1 MTAGYFADALTGGRS
16 ATPTLFNVQSGP
28 VWQQY
33 SQYTLTGANAFFAAQ
48 AAKKGNVTP
57 PSPVDGGQ
65 LVLAA
70 TKALTLGATLN
81 TAAGTGGA
89 PAEVDIASRDIQ
101 AVGNGGTALPGYLQ
115 IGSDALDS
123 LNAGS
128 LLIGGTRTATTN
140 GVTITP
146 IANSVIVSND
156 GNAAPGPGDPSRHE
170 DRCERHGSE
179 CGEWPAHR
187 RGRIDRGIRR
197 LSGGEGPADCNRGRR
212 CAAARVERRDGAA
225 HAHGLD
231 RQWHTDRWRRRDAGW
246 GQALTLDSSGNLK
259 VDPSAVLSATAITA
273 DGSAI
278 TFTGANGAAAPHCRA
293 S

>member
-101 AVGNGGTALPGYLQ
+101 VVGNGGTALPGYLQ

-156 GNAAPGPGDPSRHE
+156 GNAALRPGDPS
-170 DRCERHGSE
+170 S
-179 CGEWPAHR
+179 R
-187 RGRIDRGIRR
+187 RPMR
-197 LSGGEGPADCNRGRR
+197 
-212 CAAARVERRDGAA
+212 AARIRMR
-225 HAHGLD
+225 
-231 RQWHTDRWRRRDAGW
+231 
-246 GQALTLDSSGNLK
+246 
-259 VDPSAVLSATAITA
+259 
-273 DGSAI
+273 
-278 TFTGANGAAAPHCRA
+278 
-293 S
+293 

>member
-1 MTAGYFADALTGGRS
+1 M
-16 ATPTLFNVQSGP
+16 QSGP

-101 AVGNGGTALPGYLQ
+101 VVGNGGTALPGYLQ

-156 GNAAPGPGDPSRHE
+156 GNAALRRRSFSSR
-170 DRCERHGSE
+170 RPMR
-179 CGEWPAHR
+179 
-187 RGRIDRGIRR
+187 
-197 LSGGEGPADCNRGRR
+197 
-212 CAAARVERRDGAA
+212 AARIRMR
-225 HAHGLD
+225 
-231 RQWHTDRWRRRDAGW
+231 
-246 GQALTLDSSGNLK
+246 
-259 VDPSAVLSATAITA
+259 
-273 DGSAI
+273 
-278 TFTGANGAAAPHCRA
+278 
-293 S
+293 

>member
-1 MTAGYFADALTGGRS
+1 MSHRGEPGAAGWHRDDGRLFRRCADGRPQCDADA
-16 ATPTLFNVQSGP
+16 FNVQSGP

-101 AVGNGGTALPGYLQ
+101 VVGNGGTALPGYLQ

-156 GNAAPGPGDPSRHE
+156 GNAALWRSFSSR
-170 DRCERHGSE
+170 RPMR
-179 CGEWPAHR
+179 
-187 RGRIDRGIRR
+187 
-197 LSGGEGPADCNRGRR
+197 
-212 CAAARVERRDGAA
+212 AARIRMR
-225 HAHGLD
+225 
-231 RQWHTDRWRRRDAGW
+231 
-246 GQALTLDSSGNLK
+246 
-259 VDPSAVLSATAITA
+259 
-273 DGSAI
+273 
-278 TFTGANGAAAPHCRA
+278 
-293 S
+293 

>member
-89 PAEVDIASRDIQ
+89 PAEVDIASRISRSSAM
-101 AVGNGGTALPGYLQ
+101 AVP
-115 IGSDALDS
+115 
-123 LNAGS
+123 
-128 LLIGGTRTATTN
+128 
-140 GVTITP
+140 
-146 IANSVIVSND
+146 
-156 GNAAPGPGDPSRHE
+156 
-170 DRCERHGSE
+170 RCRAI
-179 CGEWPAHR
+179 C
-187 RGRIDRGIRR
+187 
-197 LSGGEGPADCNRGRR
+197 
-212 CAAARVERRDGAA
+212 
-225 HAHGLD
+225 
-231 RQWHTDRWRRRDAGW
+231 
-246 GQALTLDSSGNLK
+246 K
-259 VDPSAVLSATAITA
+259 SAVMHSI
-273 DGSAI
+273 
-278 TFTGANGAAAPHCRA
+278 H
-293 S
+293 